1 MYAILGGSGFSDRS
15 IFTVEERIEMETP
28 YGPTSSPVVIGRLGN
43 ERVVFIHRHG
53 FSHQFAPHCV
63 PYRANIWALKQMKV
77 QGIIGVGTAGGIAAP
92 LGPGGIAIVDQLLD
106 YTWGRRVTYFDSP
119 TTGVQHVDLTWP
131 FDRRM
136 HAKLVAAAHRLGI
149 EVMRQGVYAC
159 TQGPRL
165 RTAAEVRRIARDG
178 GDLIGMTLY
187 PECAL
192 ARELKVPYA
201 GICVSVNH
209 AAGMGRSKRCI
220 AFETLTEIVN
230 QSVRKVLRVVER
242 MVRVENQRTK

>member
-15 IFTVEERIEMETP
+15 IFTVNERIEVTTP
-28 YGPTSSPVVIGRLGN
+28 YGPTSSPVVLGRLGGQD
-43 ERVVFIHRHG
+43 VVFIHRHG
-53 FSHQFAPHCV
+53 FSHQFAPHRV

-77 QGIIGVGTAGGIAAP
+77 DGIIGVGTAGGIAEP
-92 LGPGGIAIVDQLLD
+92 LGPGGIAIVDQLID

-119 TTGVQHVDLTWP
+119 ETGVQHVDLTWP
-131 FDRRM
+131 FDRTM
-136 HAKLVAAAHRLGI
+136 HAKLVAAAKRLAI
-149 EVMRQGVYAC
+149 PVMRHGVYAC

-192 ARELKVPYA
+192 ARELGVPYA

-209 AAGMGRSKRCI
+209 AAGMGSSQRGI
-220 AFETLTEIVN
+220 AFARLTEIVN

-242 MVRVENQRTK
+242 MVRAENEVCV